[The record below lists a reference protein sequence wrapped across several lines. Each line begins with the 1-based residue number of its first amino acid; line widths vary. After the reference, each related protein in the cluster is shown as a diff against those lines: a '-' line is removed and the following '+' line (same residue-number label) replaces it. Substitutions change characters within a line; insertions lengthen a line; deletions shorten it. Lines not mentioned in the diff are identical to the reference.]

1 MACYTAIQR
10 KTLGVILPMASLNL
24 RIADDM
30 KQQLDALAEATGR
43 NKSFL
48 AVEAI
53 RDYLQREAWQVAEI
67 RQAIQEAD
75 AGDFAD
81 ESEVKAVRDK
91 WLNDAG

>member
-1 MACYTAIQR
+1 MAT
-10 KTLGVILPMASLNL
+10 LNL
-24 RIADDM
+24 RIADEL
-30 KQQLDALAEATGR
+30 KQQLDALAQATGR

-53 RDYLQREAWQVAEI
+53 RIYLQQEAWQVAEI
-67 RQAIQEAD
+67 RQAVQEAD

-81 ESEVKAVRDK
+81 EAEVRSLRDK

>member
-1 MACYTAIQR
+1 MAT
-10 KTLGVILPMASLNL
+10 LNL

-30 KQQLDALAEATGR
+30 KLQLDALAEATGR

-53 RDYLQREAWQVAEI
+53 RAYLQRESWQVAEI
-67 RQAIQEAD
+67 RLAIQEAD
-75 AGDFAD
+75 AGDFAETAD
-81 ESEVKAVRDK
+81 VQALRDK

>member
-1 MACYTAIQR
+1 
-10 KTLGVILPMASLNL
+10 MASLNL

-53 RDYLQREAWQVAEI
+53 RAYLQREAWQVSETRLAT
-67 RQAIQEAD
+67 QEAD
-75 AGDFAD
+75 AGDFVD
-81 ESEVKAVRDK
+81 EAEAQAVREK
-91 WLNDAG
+91 WLDDAG

>member
-1 MACYTAIQR
+1 
-10 KTLGVILPMASLNL
+10 MASLNL

-53 RDYLQREAWQVAEI
+53 RAYLQREAWQVAEI

-75 AGDFAD
+75 AGDFAA
-81 ESEVKAVRDK
+81 EGEVQAVRDQR
-91 WLNDAG
+91 LNAAG

>member
-1 MACYTAIQR
+1 
-10 KTLGVILPMASLNL
+10 MASLNL

-81 ESEVKAVRDK
+81 ETEMQAVRDK
-91 WLNDAG
+91 WPY

>member
-1 MACYTAIQR
+1 
-10 KTLGVILPMASLNL
+10 MASLNL

-30 KQQLDALAEATGR
+30 KRQLDALAEATGR

-67 RQAIQEAD
+67 RLAVLEAD

-81 ESEVKAVRDK
+81 ETEVQAVRDK
-91 WLNDAG
+91 WRNDAG

>member
-1 MACYTAIQR
+1 MSDT
-10 KTLGVILPMASLNL
+10 PMATLNL

-53 RDYLQREAWQVAEI
+53 RAYLQQEAWQVAEI

-81 ESEVKAVRDK
+81 TTEVQAVRDK
-91 WLNDAG
+91 WLDDAG

>member
-1 MACYTAIQR
+1 
-10 KTLGVILPMASLNL
+10 MASLNL
-24 RIADDM
+24 RITDDM

-48 AVEAI
+48 AVEAL

-75 AGDFAD
+75 AEDFAD
-81 ESEVKAVRDK
+81 ETEVQAMRNKGRIE
-91 WLNDAG
+91 

>member
-1 MACYTAIQR
+1 
-10 KTLGVILPMASLNL
+10 MASLNL

-30 KQQLDALAEATGR
+30 KQQLDALAGATGR

-81 ESEVKAVRDK
+81 ETEMQAVRDK
-91 WLNDAG
+91 WPY

>member
-1 MACYTAIQR
+1 
-10 KTLGVILPMASLNL
+10 MASLNL

-81 ESEVKAVRDK
+81 ETEVQAVRDK
-91 WLNDAG
+91 WLSDAG

>member
-1 MACYTAIQR
+1 
-10 KTLGVILPMASLNL
+10 MASLNL
-24 RIADDM
+24 RIADDL
-30 KQQLDALAEATGR
+30 KRQLDALAEATGR

-53 RDYLQREAWQVAEI
+53 RAYLQQEAWQVAEI
-67 RQAIQEAD
+67 RQALQEAD

-81 ESEVKAVRDK
+81 ATEVQAVRDK

>member
-1 MACYTAIQR
+1 
-10 KTLGVILPMASLNL
+10 MASLNL